1 MAPVEGIEPP
11 LTVLETAAL
20 PLYYTEI
27 NFNTLRPMC
36 VSKHTNK
43 VSSVVYLEG
52 KCASILWN
60 FTNCVVATV
69 FPSSRPPTFVV

>member
-1 MAPVEGIEPP
+1 
-11 LTVLETAAL
+11 
-20 PLYYTEI
+20 
-27 NFNTLRPMC
+27 MC

-43 VSSVVYLEG
+43 VSSVVCLEG

-69 FPSSRPPTFVV
+69 FSSSRPPTLQQCLVCLQGRVPRAT